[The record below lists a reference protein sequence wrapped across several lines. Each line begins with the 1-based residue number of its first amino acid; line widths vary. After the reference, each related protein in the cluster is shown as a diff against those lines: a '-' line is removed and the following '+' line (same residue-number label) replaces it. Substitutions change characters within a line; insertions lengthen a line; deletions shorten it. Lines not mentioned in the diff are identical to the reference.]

1 MLTVPPLP
9 RQPKPPWLKVR
20 LAGGENYVHL
30 KQILRDRELHT
41 VCEEARCPNL
51 GECWAGGTATFML
64 MGDTCTRGCRFCAVK
79 TAKRGQPLDPD
90 EPQKVAE
97 AIAAMDLDY
106 VVLTSVDRDDLPD
119 GGAAHFAQTV
129 VAIRAAHPR
138 ILTEVLIPD
147 FQGDKAALDC
157 LIAAQPDV
165 IAHNI
170 ETVERLSRQVRDAK
184 ATYRVSLDVLK
195 YIKQADP
202 TRYTKS
208 ALMLGL
214 SETDAEIG
222 AALDDLR
229 AHEVDILTMGQYLQ
243 PTAKHLPVLEFVPP
257 EKFEYW
263 QEICADKGF
272 LYTACGPLV
281 RSSYR
286 AGEFF
291 MKNLLLKESH
301 HD

>member
-1 MLTVPPLP
+1 MLKDLPLP

-30 KQILRDRELHT
+30 KQILRERNLHT

-51 GECWAGGTATFML
+51 GECWGGGTATFML

-119 GGAAHFAQTV
+119 GGADHFARTV
-129 VAIRAAHPR
+129 EAIRLAHPR

-147 FQGDKAALDC
+147 FQGDQAALDR
-157 LIAAQPDV
+157 LIAARPDV
-165 IAHNI
+165 IAHNL
-170 ETVERLSRQVRDAK
+170 ETVKRLSRQVRDAK
-184 ATYRVSLDVLK
+184 ADYQVSLDVLGYVK
-195 YIKQADP
+195 AADP

-214 SETDAEIG
+214 NETDAEIG

-229 AHEVDILTMGQYLQ
+229 AYQVDILTMGQYLQ
-243 PTAKHLPVLEFVPP
+243 PTPKHLPVQHFVPP
-257 EKFEYW
+257 EQFEHW
-263 QEICADKGF
+263 QQVCAEKGF
-272 LYTACGPLV
+272 LFSACGPLV

-291 MKNLLLKESH
+291 IKNLLQKELP